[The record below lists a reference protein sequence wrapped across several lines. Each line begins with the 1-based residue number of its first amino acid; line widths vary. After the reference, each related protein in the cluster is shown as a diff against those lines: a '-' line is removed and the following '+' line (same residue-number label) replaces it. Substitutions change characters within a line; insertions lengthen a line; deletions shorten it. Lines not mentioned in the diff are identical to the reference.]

1 MPDDP
6 EQKQV
11 RGKLL
16 AAECQLAL
24 GAFLLL
30 FPPVLLCDRSF
41 GETGWIICLWFCVV
55 GFLAFRM
62 MPPFLIR
69 RGLPLQDLARLQI
82 GFMGVPFLA
91 GLITQINRS
100 TLKID
105 LPIANEIIIA
115 AIVVSGSVG
124 AALLVMSFLAMN
136 KLRQNPVTATLPP
149 GIFRS

>member
-1 MPDDP
+1 MPDEP
-6 EQKQV
+6 EQKVV
-11 RGKLL
+11 RGQLL
-16 AAECQLAL
+16 AAQCRLAL
-24 GAFLLL
+24 GMFLLL

-41 GETGWIICLWFCVV
+41 GETGWIACLIFCVI

-91 GLITQINRS
+91 GLITQINRA

-105 LPIANEIIIA
+105 LPIANEIIIGVIA
-115 AIVVSGSVG
+115 VSCVTG
-124 AALLVMSFLAMN
+124 AALVAISFGRLN
-136 KLRQNPVTATLPP
+136 KLRQNPVTATLPA